1 MGSEFLTSP
10 FDNLLKPVDDH
21 LIVHNELMSSLILGN
36 KIQIHTSEHGIPDL
50 DTTKIVIIGIPENRN
65 SIDYLGDE
73 LNLNEIRKSLYNLY
87 PGNWSTEIA
96 DLGNLIL
103 GESVEQT
110 YGRIISMLSIL
121 FEKNIIPIIIGGS
134 HDLLYANYRAY
145 DSFKSTVNIVNID
158 SNFDIG
164 DSAKPINNLSY
175 LGKIILDEP
184 HNLFN
189 YSNLGY
195 QTYHNSQEEIDLM
208 ENLYFESYRLGEVC
222 SNIRLSEPV
231 MRDADIVSVDLKSV
245 RASELSSRQKFS
257 PNGFDGKEICALSRY
272 AGISNKVSSFGIY
285 EYKSSNEDEITEM
298 LISQIIWY
306 FIEGVNCRI
315 QDSDFQNDEDY
326 NKFTVIVDEYELVF
340 YQNKITSRWWIEI
353 IGDGSNNKL
362 KQNTLLPCTL
372 DDYEVAKNGM
382 IPERWFKAIKKNVL

>member
-1 MGSEFLTSP
+1 MVSEFLTSP

-36 KIQIHTSEHGIPDL
+36 RIKIHTSQNGIPDL
-50 DTTKIVIIGIPENRN
+50 DSVKIVIIGIPENRN
-65 SIDYLGDE
+65 SVDYLGDE
-73 LNLNEIRKSLYNLY
+73 LNLNEIRKSFYNLY
-87 PGNWSTEIA
+87 PGNWSSNIA

-103 GESVEQT
+103 GENVEQT
-110 YGRIISMLSIL
+110 YGRLISLLSIL
-121 FEKNIIPIIIGGS
+121 FEKGIIPLIVGGS
-134 HDLLYANYRAY
+134 HDLLYANYRSY

-158 SNFDIG
+158 SNFDLG
-164 DSAKPINNLSY
+164 DSSKPINNLSY

-189 YSNLGY
+189 YSNLGF

-208 ENLYFESYRLGEVC
+208 ENLYFESYRLGEVS
-222 SNIRLSEPV
+222 SNIRLAEPV
-231 MRDADIVSVDLKSV
+231 MRDADIVSIDLKSV

-272 AGISNKVSSFGIY
+272 AGISNKVTSFGIY

-306 FIEGVNCRI
+306 FIEGVNCRVK
-315 QDSDFQNDEDY
+315 DSDFQNEQDY

-353 IGDGSNNKL
+353 IGEGSNNKL
-362 KQNTLLPCTL
+362 KQNTLLPCTH
-372 DDYEVAKNGM
+372 DDYEDAKNGM

>member
-65 SIDYLGDE
+65 STDYLGDE

-103 GESVEQT
+103 GENFEQT

>member
-1 MGSEFLTSP
+1 MASEFLTSP

-36 KIQIHTSEHGIPDL
+36 RIKIHTSQNGIPDL
-50 DTTKIVIIGIPENRN
+50 DSIKIVIIGIPENRN
-65 SIDYLGDE
+65 SVDYLGDE
-73 LNLNEIRKSLYNLY
+73 LNLNEIRKSFYNLY
-87 PGNWSTEIA
+87 PGNWSSNIA
-96 DLGNLIL
+96 DFGNLIL
-103 GESVEQT
+103 GENVEQT
-110 YGRIISMLSIL
+110 YGRLISLLSIL
-121 FEKNIIPIIIGGS
+121 FEKGIIPLIVGGS
-134 HDLLYANYRAY
+134 HDLLYANYRSY

-158 SNFDIG
+158 SNFDLG
-164 DSAKPINNLSY
+164 DSSKPINNLSY

-189 YSNLGY
+189 YSNLGF

-208 ENLYFESYRLGEVC
+208 ENLYFESYRLGEVS
-222 SNIRLSEPV
+222 SNIRLAEPV
-231 MRDADIVSVDLKSV
+231 MRDADIVSIDLKSV

-272 AGISNKVSSFGIY
+272 AGISNKVTSFGIY

-306 FIEGVNCRI
+306 FIEGVNCRVK
-315 QDSDFQNDEDY
+315 DSDFQNEQDY

-353 IGDGSNNKL
+353 IGEGSNNKL
-362 KQNTLLPCTL
+362 KQNSLLPCTH
-372 DDYEVAKNGM
+372 DDYEDAKNGM

>member
-36 KIQIHTSEHGIPDL
+36 KIQIHTSKHGIPDL

-73 LNLNEIRKSLYNLY
+73 LNLNEIRKSFYNLY

-96 DLGNLIL
+96 DLGDLIL
-103 GESVEQT
+103 GENVEQT

-231 MRDADIVSVDLKSV
+231 MRDADIVSIDLKSV